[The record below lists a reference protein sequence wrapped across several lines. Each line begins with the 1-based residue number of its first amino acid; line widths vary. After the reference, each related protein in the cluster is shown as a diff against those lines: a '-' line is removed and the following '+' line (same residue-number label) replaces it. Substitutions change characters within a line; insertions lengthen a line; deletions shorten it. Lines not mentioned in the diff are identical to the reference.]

1 MIPYINFLTLRI
13 QNFLYTFH
21 LLNFPGF
28 QIIGF
33 YVIMDSFFE
42 YKIIDL

>member
-1 MIPYINFLTLRI
+1 MIPYINFLTLRVLK
-13 QNFLYTFH
+13 FSYTFH

-33 YVIMDSFFE
+33 CVIMESF
-42 YKIIDL
+42 